1 MGAHRV
7 LATGPP
13 GKSALCILK
22 SRLKAKKIAKSNF
35 YGNLL
40 ARAFSVDAGSL
51 ESATVPFWKDEVLGR
66 GNRSSLLGGY
76 RLQ

>member
-40 ARAFSVDAGSL
+40 ARAFSVDVGSL